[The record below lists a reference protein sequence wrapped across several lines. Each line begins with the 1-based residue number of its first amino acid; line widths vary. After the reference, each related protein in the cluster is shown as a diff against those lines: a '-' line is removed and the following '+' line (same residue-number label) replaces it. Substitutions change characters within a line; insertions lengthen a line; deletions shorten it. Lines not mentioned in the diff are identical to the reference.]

1 MWQKCHL
8 YYLPHDVYNY
18 ESRNHSSWTNYK
30 PLVTTFSQC
39 FIWYLDNIIVWL
51 ERSIMLTI
59 YSHGW
64 KFTKLVETFRDR
76 LSLLKQGISING
88 GKVIEGQG
96 AASRARVLEYHVQRK
111 SERKE
116 IGSRREL
123 DNHVFRAWKGSEIL
137 NNGWRM
143 DEYWSRPCWSLI
155 SWLDPHSSINSSMS
169 PRQIVTKFWDHVLDQ
184 FNTLTLVIWNFM
196 YLICIIISIAIYLFI
211 YHYCW

>member
-1 MWQKCHL
+1 MYITTKAGTTRVEQTTNHAL
-8 YYLPHDVYNY
+8 RLFLNVSS
-18 ESRNHSSWTNYK
+18 SRIRY
-30 PLVTTFSQC
+30 
-39 FIWYLDNIIVWL
+39 WYLYNIIVWL

-111 SERKE
+111 SKRKE

-123 DNHVFRAWKGSEIL
+123 DNHVFRAWKGSEML

-169 PRQIVTKFWDHVLDQ
+169 PRQIVTKFWISLIHINSCDMEFYVP
-184 FNTLTLVIWNFM
+184 
-196 YLICIIISIAIYLFI
+196 YLYYIYYRYLFI
-211 YHYCW
+211 